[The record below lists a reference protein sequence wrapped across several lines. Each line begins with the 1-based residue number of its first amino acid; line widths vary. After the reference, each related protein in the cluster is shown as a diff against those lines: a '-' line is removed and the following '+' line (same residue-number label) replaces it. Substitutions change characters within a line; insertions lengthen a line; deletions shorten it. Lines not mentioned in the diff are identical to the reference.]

1 VLSKLQ
7 RLERAI
13 DGLDEPDAVLSDLEE
28 LGTFF
33 RTWMWALVWK
43 EEDALFLEMVPCS
56 AWQGGA
62 IGEMRSQHAHLRVAN
77 ERFQKGVGTYLA
89 DPGNQDAR
97 DQIQESGAHIVQLL
111 RNHFRE
117 EDDRLFSLADAHLSV
132 AQERRILTKFE
143 RIEADL
149 AWCFENLEAFQP

>member
-1 VLSKLQ
+1 
-7 RLERAI
+7 
-13 DGLDEPDAVLSDLEE
+13 
-28 LGTFF
+28 
-33 RTWMWALVWK
+33 
-43 EEDALFLEMVPCS
+43 
-56 AWQGGA
+56 
-62 IGEMRSQHAHLRVAN
+62 
-77 ERFQKGVGTYLA
+77 VGTYLA